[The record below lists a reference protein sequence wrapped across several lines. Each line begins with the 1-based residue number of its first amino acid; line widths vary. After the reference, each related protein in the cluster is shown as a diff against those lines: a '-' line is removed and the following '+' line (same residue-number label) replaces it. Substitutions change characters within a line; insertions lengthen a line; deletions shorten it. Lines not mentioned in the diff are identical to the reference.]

1 MSEALQTAQG
11 RAVPSLR
18 PLRDDPRVEPRADL
32 TIVRTGGRRTEKIRR
47 IELWSALKV
56 SLILY
61 LSVLAGILLIGA
73 GLWTLGRKTG
83 TLGSLESFVE
93 EIYAAENYRFD
104 GGKILRVSAV
114 IGPIL
119 AVLASLGTVF
129 GVALFNG
136 VSRMTGG
143 LRVTVDDTDEDE
155 DFAY

>member
-11 RAVPSLR
+11 RAVPPLR
-18 PLRDDPRVEPRADL
+18 PFRDDPMVEPRADL
-32 TIVRTGGRRTEKIRR
+32 TIIRTGGRRTEKVRR

-56 SLILY
+56 SLMLY

-73 GLWTLGRKTG
+73 GLWTLGRRTG
-83 TLGSLESFVE
+83 ALGSLESFVE

-143 LRVTVDDTDEDE
+143 LRVTVDDTDED
-155 DFAY
+155 DDLAY